1 MKKTFT
7 LIYFFLCLNIVQADT
22 FEIKGNPIITDRF
35 TADPA
40 ALVVGDTVY
49 LYVGHDEAK
58 GEEMF
63 NLKEWLCYSTKD
75 MKNWTYHGPV
85 LRATDFEWAV
95 RDAWAAHVV
104 EKEGQ
109 FFFYVTV
116 QHDRPHYA
124 KAIGV
129 AVSDSPTG
137 PFRDARGSAL
147 ITDNMTQGPKPWDDI
162 DPAVF
167 IDDDGSVWMAWGNG
181 MCYLVKLKSN
191 MIELDGLIYKL
202 RLPHYEEG
210 PWIHKRNGIYYLTYP
225 SHVAAVGSEM
235 FAYAT
240 ADKIEGPWT
249 YRGVLT
255 GRAERSFTIHP
266 AIIEFQ
272 GQSYLFYHNAALT
285 LGEERGAVGRR
296 AVCVEYLYYL
306 PDGTMPYIQQT
317 RAGITVPPK
326 TPEEVAQI
334 NNPYAD
340 RPFEV
345 GVLGQKTY
353 MFEATVSRPKSLGD
367 DDFSTPT
374 GFDTKKPGVEYGE
387 IKTITYFSTTT
398 ESNRNATII
407 LPPKFDEN
415 KKYPVLYLLH
425 GIGGNE
431 REWLGGNP
439 NEIINN
445 LVAEGKTKEM
455 IVVIPNLRARH
466 RSVERAPEMM
476 SVETFREFDN
486 FLNDMR
492 DDLMPYI
499 EQNYPVLSGR
509 DNRAI
514 AGLSMGGRS
523 ALHVGINLIDLFAYI
538 GAFTPAV
545 GVLPYTREAGLF
557 TKETLTLPREYS
569 GNRENRRNT
578 INTLI
583 IITKGSTDGV
593 VGNNPA
599 EYSNVLKENEIEH
612 IYTVTDGGHDF
623 NVWKNN
629 LYNFARRIFR

>member
-1 MKKTFT
+1 MKRTFAF
-7 LIYFFLCLNIVQADT
+7 ICFFLCLNIVQADT

-58 GEEMF
+58 EGEMF
-63 NLKEWLCYSTKD
+63 NIKEWLCYSTKD

-85 LRATDFEWAV
+85 LRPTDFEWAV
-95 RDAWAAHVV
+95 RDAWASQVV
-104 EKEGQ
+104 EKDGQ
-109 FFFYVTV
+109 FYFYTTV
-116 QHDRPHYA
+116 QHGPPHNS

-147 ITDNMTQGPKPWDDI
+147 ILDNMTQGPKPWDDI
-162 DPAVF
+162 DPTVF
-167 IDDDGSVWMAWGNG
+167 IDDDGSAWMAWGNG
-181 MCYLVKLKSN
+181 VCYMVRLKSN
-191 MIELDGLIYKL
+191 MTELDSPIYKL

-210 PWIHKRNGIYYLTYP
+210 PWIHKRNDIYYLTYP

-240 ADKIEGPWT
+240 ADKMEGPWT
-249 YRGVLT
+249 YRGILT

-272 GQSYLFYHNAALT
+272 GQSYLFYHNAALI
-285 LGEERGAVGRR
+285 LGDQRGALGRR
-296 AVCVEYLYYL
+296 AVCVECLYYL
-306 PDGTMPYIQQT
+306 PDGTIPYIEQT
-317 RAGITVPPK
+317 KAGITVPPK
-326 TPEEVAQI
+326 TAEEVAQI
-334 NNPYAD
+334 KNPYAD
-340 RPFEV
+340 RPSEV
-345 GVLGQKTY
+345 GILGKKTY
-353 MFEATVSRPKSLGD
+353 MFEATPSKPKSLGD
-367 DDFSTPT
+367 DDFSTPA
-374 GFDTKKPGVEYGE
+374 GFDTRKPGMKYGE

-398 ESNRNATII
+398 ENDRRATII
-407 LPPKFDEN
+407 LPPNFDES

-439 NEIINN
+439 NEVINN
-445 LVAEGKTKEM
+445 LVTEGKTKEM
-455 IVVIPNLRARH
+455 LVVIPNIRARH
-466 RSVERAPEMM
+466 KDAG
-476 SVETFREFDN
+476 ETEGFSPARFREFDN

-499 EQNYPVLSGR
+499 EKNYPVLSGR
-509 DNRAI
+509 DNRAV

-523 ALHVGINLIDLFAYI
+523 ALHVGINFIDLFAYI
-538 GAFTPAV
+538 GAFTPAP
-545 GVLPYTREAGLF
+545 GVLPGPRGEGLF

-569 GNRENRRNT
+569 GNKENRRNT

-583 IITKGSTDGV
+583 MITKGSTDGV
-593 VGNNPA
+593 VGNNPTD
-599 EYSNVLKENEIEH
+599 YSNALKENEIEH
-612 IYTVTDGGHDF
+612 IYTITEGGHDF
-623 NVWKNN
+623 NVWKVD
-629 LYNFARRIFR
+629 LYNFAKRIFQ